1 MSRSNGGEGRE
12 ANPKVCASIIGA
24 PQTVTHF
31 SYDRRQDASS
41 RERQFR
47 SSAPGADAARP
58 RGAVHRL
65 ATTRTVVNFA
75 TVAGSPVPAELTA
88 LTLQL

>member
-31 SYDRRQDASS
+31 SPELGFAILLVFWTPRDGAS
-41 RERQFR
+41 
-47 SSAPGADAARP
+47 AA
-58 RGAVHRL
+58 A
-65 ATTRTVVNFA
+65 AKIA
-75 TVAGSPVPAELTA
+75 YESYA
-88 LTLQL
+88 LTYYAMEAAYEL